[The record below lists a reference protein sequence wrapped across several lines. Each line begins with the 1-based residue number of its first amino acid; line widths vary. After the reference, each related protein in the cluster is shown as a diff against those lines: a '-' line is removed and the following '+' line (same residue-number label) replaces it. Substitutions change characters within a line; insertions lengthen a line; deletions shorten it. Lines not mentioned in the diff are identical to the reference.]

1 MSLYSIPTQA
11 GSAAIPIV
19 APTSEKEIPK
29 NVPSKYSTQDSKART
44 CRNLIIHGYCKYEG
58 KGCKFNHDINK
69 STSPPNSPETA
80 KSKLS
85 VNSPVFKPSTILST
99 ISPEVVNAPPFI
111 PKNHQLS
118 VDETPITPPSAPGS
132 PQQQLFDSGE
142 HEYDKDISIFDPTI
156 GFYPSQSLT
165 SPKPKFLATQFSA
178 LDTLPDVTTH
188 HMNSTSYFTSSHYVD
203 PFLYQSQQTL
213 IPQP

>member
-1 MSLYSIPTQA
+1 MSLYSNPTQS

-19 APTSEKEIPK
+19 APTSEKEISK

-85 VNSPVFKPSTILST
+85 VNSPVFKPSNTLST

-111 PKNHQLS
+111 PQNHQLS
-118 VDETPITPPSAPGS
+118 VADETPITPPSAP
-132 PQQQLFDSGE
+132 
-142 HEYDKDISIFDPTI
+142 
-156 GFYPSQSLT
+156 
-165 SPKPKFLATQFSA
+165 
-178 LDTLPDVTTH
+178 
-188 HMNSTSYFTSSHYVD
+188 
-203 PFLYQSQQTL
+203 
-213 IPQP
+213 